1 MIARIWMASP
11 VAIGIFGVIL
21 GVALA
26 EPSGAPSKPAAD
38 DKNWQAVA
46 PGLVEPRAGEI
57 KIAAP
62 AIGVISEVMVQSGD
76 KVMADEP
83 MIRLDDESARA
94 RVAGAQAQAEM
105 RKRARNDQGA
115 GKGADRRKAED
126 SVAEAE
132 AAVMQTQES
141 FDAAAKAKRS
151 GGGSD
156 GDVAAARTAWSSAQ
170 ERLAQRR
177 TQLRKLDDDAD
188 TPLPTANE
196 GQLNVSR
203 GELRGAFAE
212 LQKLTIRA
220 PMASTV
226 LQVNA
231 KLGELASPAA
241 LQPLVLLGDLTGL
254 RVRAEVD
261 ERDVGK
267 IKLGGKAVVHAD
279 AFRDRE
285 FAGKVVSI
293 APLVQP
299 ARINSPGSRNLS
311 DFSVADVLIELSD
324 PGPLLD
330 GMKVDVYFQHDV
342 AAQ

>member
-1 MIARIWMASP
+1 MTAKILTAAA
-11 VAIGIFGVIL
+11 VAAGIL
-21 GVALA
+21 GTVVGLA
-26 EPSGAPSKPAAD
+26 FAETGAAPKSATD

-46 PGLVEPRAGEI
+46 PGLIEPRSGEV
-57 KIAAP
+57 KVTAP
-62 AIGVISEVMVQSGD
+62 VIGTISEVMVQNGD
-76 KVMADEP
+76 KVTADEP
-83 MIRLDDESARA
+83 LVRLEDEAARA
-94 RVAGAQAQAEM
+94 RVATSQAQAEM

-115 GKGADRRKAED
+115 GKAADRRKAED
-126 SVAEAE
+126 GVAEAE
-132 AAVMQTQES
+132 AAVVQTRES
-141 FDAAAKAKRS
+141 FDAAIKTKHS

-156 GDVAAARTAWSSAQ
+156 ADLAAARTAWTAAQ

-177 TQLRKLDDDAD
+177 SQLHRLDDDPD

-196 GQLNVSR
+196 GQLNIAR
-203 GELRGAFAE
+203 GELRTAYAE
-212 LQKLTIRA
+212 LDKLTMRA
-220 PMASTV
+220 PIASTV

-231 KLGELASPAA
+231 KVGELASPNAPQA
-241 LQPLVLLGDLTGL
+241 LVLLGDVTGL

-267 IKLGGKAVVHAD
+267 IKLGGKAVVRAD
-279 AFRDRE
+279 AFRGRE

-311 DFSVADVLIELSD
+311 DFSVTDVLIELAD
-324 PGPLLD
+324 PGPLLV
-330 GMKVDVYFQHDV
+330 GMKVDVYFQHEV

>member
-1 MIARIWMASP
+1 MIARLGATSAT
-11 VAIGIFGVIL
+11 AIGIFGVIVGL
-21 GVALA
+21 ALA
-26 EPSGAPSKPAAD
+26 EPNNAPQKPAAE

-46 PGLVEPRAGEI
+46 PGLVEPRSGEI

-62 AIGVISEVMVQSGD
+62 AIGVISEVMVQAGD
-76 KVMADEP
+76 KVTAEEP
-83 MIRLDDESARA
+83 LIRLDDEAARA
-94 RVAGAQAQAEM
+94 RVVTAQAQVEM

-126 SVAEAE
+126 GVADAE
-132 AAVMQTQES
+132 AAVVQTRES
-141 FDAAAKAKRS
+141 FDAAVKARRG

-156 GDVAAARTAWSSAQ
+156 TDVAAARTAWSGAQ
-170 ERLAQRR
+170 DRLAQRR
-177 TQLRKLDDDAD
+177 TQLRKVNDDPD

-196 GQLNVSR
+196 GALNVAR
-203 GELRGAFAE
+203 GELRGAYAE
-212 LQKLTIRA
+212 LEKLTIRA
-220 PMASTV
+220 PIASTA

-231 KLGELASPAA
+231 RIGELASPATP
-241 LQPLVLLGDLTGL
+241 QPLVLLGDLSGL

-261 ERDVGK
+261 ERDVDK
-267 IKLGGKAVVHAD
+267 IKLGGKAVVRAD
-279 AFRDRE
+279 AFRGRE

-311 DFSVADVLIELSD
+311 DFSVTEVLIELSD

-330 GMKVDVYFQHDV
+330 GMKVDVYFQHEV

>member
-1 MIARIWMASP
+1 M
-11 VAIGIFGVIL
+11 
-21 GVALA
+21 ALA
-26 EPSGAPSKPAAD
+26 EPTSTPKRPPVD
-38 DKNWQAVA
+38 DRNWQAVA
-46 PGLVEPRAGEI
+46 PGLVEPRSGEI
-57 KIAAP
+57 KIASP
-62 AIGVISEVMVQSGD
+62 AIGVIGEVLVQSGD
-76 KVMADEP
+76 KVMADEVL
-83 MIRLDDESARA
+83 IRLDDESARS
-94 RVAGAQAQAEM
+94 RVATAQAQAEM

-126 SVAEAE
+126 GVAEAE
-132 AAVMQTQES
+132 AAVVQATET
-141 FDAAAKAKRS
+141 FDAAVKAKRS

-156 GDVAAARTAWSSAQ
+156 ADITTARTALNSAQ
-170 ERLAQRR
+170 DRLGQRR
-177 TQLRKLDDDAD
+177 TQLRKLDDDQD

-196 GQLNVSR
+196 GALNVAR
-203 GELRGAFAE
+203 GDLRGANAE
-212 LQKLTIRA
+212 LQKLAVRA
-220 PMASTV
+220 PIASTV

-231 KLGELASPAA
+231 KAGELASPTTV
-241 LQPLVLLGDLTGL
+241 LPLILLGDLSGL

-267 IKLGGKAVVHAD
+267 IKVGGAAVVRAD

-330 GMKVDVYFQHDV
+330 GMKVDVYFQHEV
-342 AAQ
+342 AGQ

>member
-1 MIARIWMASP
+1 MTARFFTA
-11 VAIGIFGVIL
+11 VAFAVGIL
-21 GVALA
+21 GTVAGLA
-26 EPSGAPSKPAAD
+26 FAETSAPQKPAAD

-46 PGLVEPRAGEI
+46 PGLIEPRSGEI
-57 KIAAP
+57 KVMAP
-62 AIGVISEVMVQSGD
+62 VIGVISEVMVQSGD
-76 KVMADEP
+76 KVTADEP
-83 MIRLDDESARA
+83 LLRLEDEGARA
-94 RVAGAQAQAEM
+94 RVATSQAQAEM

-115 GKGADRRKAED
+115 GKAADRRKAED

-132 AAVMQTQES
+132 AVVVQTRES
-141 FDAAAKAKRS
+141 FDATIKAKRS
-151 GGGSD
+151 GGGSEAD
-156 GDVAAARTAWSSAQ
+156 LAAARTAWTGAQ

-177 TQLRKLDDDAD
+177 LQLHRFDDDPD

-196 GQLNVSR
+196 GQLNVAR
-203 GELRGAFAE
+203 GELRSAFAE
-212 LQKLTIRA
+212 LDKLTIRA
-220 PMASTV
+220 PLASTV

-231 KLGELASPAA
+231 KVGELATPSVPQA
-241 LQPLVLLGDLTGL
+241 LVLLGDLSGL

-267 IKLGGKAVVHAD
+267 IKLGSKAVVRAD
-279 AFRDRE
+279 AFRGRE

-311 DFSVADVLIELSD
+311 DFSVTDVLIELSD
-324 PGPLLD
+324 PGPLLV
-330 GMKVDVYFQHDV
+330 GMKADVYFQHEV

>member
-1 MIARIWMASP
+1 MIARMWIASP
-11 VAIGIFGVIL
+11 VAIGIFGVIV

-26 EPSGAPSKPAAD
+26 EPNGGPTKPAAD
-38 DKNWQAVA
+38 EKNWQAVA
-46 PGLVEPRAGEI
+46 PGLVEPRSGEI

-62 AIGVISEVMVQSGD
+62 AMGVISEVMVQNGD
-76 KVMADEP
+76 KVIADEP
-83 MIRLDDESARA
+83 LIRLDDESARA
-94 RVAGAQAQAEM
+94 RVASAQAQAEM

-126 SVAEAE
+126 GVAEAE

-151 GGGSD
+151 GGGAD
-156 GDVAAARTAWSSAQ
+156 VDVAAARTAWSSAQ

-196 GQLNVSR
+196 GQLNVAR

-220 PMASTV
+220 PIQSTV

-267 IKLGGKAVVHAD
+267 IKLGGKAVVRAD

-285 FAGKVVSI
+285 FAGKIVSI

-330 GMKVDVYFQHDV
+330 GMKVDVYFQHEV